1 MAKLN
6 LTALFLLITFT
17 LFAGDV
23 KRETYAFGI
32 QGSDTLKLDKY
43 YVENGN
49 AAPRP
54 VVIFA
59 FGGGFRTGNRA
70 SSDYIDFFKHL
81 AGQGLIVVSTDYR
94 TGLTNLDPASVKT
107 AADFTA
113 TLQNAIGLAVTDFYN
128 ATAFVIENCGKWGG
142 DPGKIIA
149 CGSSAGAIT
158 ALQAE
163 YMLCNGSPLA
173 SLLPDG
179 FNYAGV
185 ISFAG
190 AICSEG
196 KPQWKEKPCPMM
208 LFQGDADNIVPF
220 GEVTVGDKGLYGS
233 RFIASQLKKMGIPYW
248 FYTKRGA
255 GHELAGTPMV
265 YEKEEIDFFIRRF
278 IIDGKKICTET
289 EEPWKT
295 GYKTD
300 FTIEDYI
307 RANMQ

>member
-1 MAKLN
+1 MRKKKLKNLEEEQQRQLRDREEEKIEILQRKTVKDLIAPAGIDASNIDHMEIISNAKRYARSFFVSTLPRMCSFPDIFRDMYLFGDINTSIYINPIPEARSQNELN
-6 LTALFLLITFT
+6 RVINELETERIVAADRGNINRESSLTQKRLEAEELIH
-17 LFAGDV
+17 
-23 KRETYAFGI
+23 
-32 QGSDTLKLDKY
+32 
-43 YVENGN
+43 
-49 AAPRP
+49 
-54 VVIFA
+54 
-59 FGGGFRTGNRA
+59 GGF
-70 SSDYIDFFKHL
+70 
-81 AGQGLIVVSTDYR
+81 
-94 TGLTNLDPASVKT
+94 
-107 AADFTA
+107 
-113 TLQNAIGLAVTDFYN
+113 
-128 ATAFVIENCGKWGG
+128 
-142 DPGKIIA
+142 
-149 CGSSAGAIT
+149 
-158 ALQAE
+158 LQAYRGWE
-163 YMLCNGSPLA
+163 EQA
-173 SLLPDG
+173 
-179 FNYAGV
+179 
-185 ISFAG
+185 
-190 AICSEG
+190 EG